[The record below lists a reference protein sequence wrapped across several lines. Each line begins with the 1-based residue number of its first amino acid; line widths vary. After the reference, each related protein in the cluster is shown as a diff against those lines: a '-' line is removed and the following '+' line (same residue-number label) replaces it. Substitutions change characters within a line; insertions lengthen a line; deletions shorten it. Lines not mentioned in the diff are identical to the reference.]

1 MVQNKSSSKILK
13 ILLKDFT
20 IKPTITSL
28 AKEIGL
34 SRVGAWKR
42 IKKMQSEKLIA
53 LSKIGSGKTSTYSI
67 SLNFDNP
74 LVEKNLALSLTEDAL
89 KNQRWLSNFAE
100 LENKVDFLILYGSII
115 NSPQE
120 ANDIDILGV
129 VSNKNRF
136 TEIEES
142 VKNMQKTKIKKIH
155 IINFTPAE
163 FRQELEKPNNALID
177 ALKKGIVL
185 FGQEKF
191 IKFVRGIIKK

>member
-13 ILLKDFT
+13 ILLKGFT
-20 IKPTITSL
+20 IKPTITFL
-28 AKEIGL
+28 AKEITL
-34 SRVGAWKR
+34 SRVGTWKLL
-42 IKKMQSEKLIA
+42 KKMQSEKLIV

-67 SLNFDNP
+67 SLNWDNP
-74 LVEKNLALSLTEDAL
+74 LVEKNLALYLTEDAL
-89 KNQRWLSNFAE
+89 KNQRWLANFAE
-100 LENKVDFLILYGSII
+100 LENKVEFLLLYGSVII
-115 NSPQE
+115 SPQE

-142 VKNMQKTKIKKIH
+142 IKNIQKTLIKKIH
-155 IINFTPAE
+155 IINFTPTE

-177 ALKKGIVL
+177 AIKKGTVL

-191 IKFVRGIIKK
+191 IKFVRSIIKK